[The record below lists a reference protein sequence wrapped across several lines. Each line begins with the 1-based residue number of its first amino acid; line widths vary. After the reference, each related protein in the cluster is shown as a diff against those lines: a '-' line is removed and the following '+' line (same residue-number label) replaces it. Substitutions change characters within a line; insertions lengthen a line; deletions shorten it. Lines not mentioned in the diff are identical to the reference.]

1 MYIYNRHNGI
11 KRLLLLLGETYLV
24 LVIVTLV
31 ACLSFHMWTQFGIDN
46 KGVPQFSLLDKIK
59 LAYFYCISYK
69 LGIIGKREWDHQYLY
84 KLIQHDP
91 VLTKLFRSF
100 RHKYGK
106 VAVSDIP
113 FGKCYVVLD
122 PTFAVQLLKRDDK
135 LRSGTFKEI
144 VSS

>member
-1 MYIYNRHNGI
+1 MHLESKYSVKKCTSITDTMSI

-113 FGKCYVVLD
+113 FWKV
-122 PTFAVQLLKRDDK
+122 
-135 LRSGTFKEI
+135 LRSTRSNFCRTITET
-144 VSS
+144 